1 MLNSRELPVQQEI
14 FYPSSDGKPMADNT
28 LQFDTIV
35 LLKTNLDIL
44 YLNQE
49 VLVAGDL
56 FWYPE
61 EGNPK
66 VVMAPDVLVSF
77 GRPQGFRSSYKQW
90 LEGNKPPE
98 VVFEV
103 YSEGNSKKEMQHKLE
118 FYNRYGVQEYIFIEP
133 YKQEFEIYVRHQGL
147 LKQLS
152 LERNQSWKSS
162 YLDIVLEY
170 GSDDKIYYYYP
181 DGQPFRMPQELNKEW
196 RSELVAKRQEQVAKE
211 RAMQRAEQE
220 RKDKERAILLAE
232 KERAAKEQAI
242 ELAKQE
248 RLAKETALS
257 ELERLKAELE
267 QLKK

>member
-1 MLNSRELPVQQEI
+1 MLNSRELLVQQEI
-14 FYPSSDGKPMADNT
+14 YYPTSDGKPMADNT

-44 YLNQE
+44 YSAEE

-90 LEGNKPPE
+90 LEDNKPPE

-103 YSEGNSKKEMQHKLE
+103 YSEGNSKREMQHKLE

-133 YKQEFEIYVRHQGL
+133 YKQEFEVYVRHQGL
-147 LKQLS
+147 LKQLP
-152 LERNQSWKSS
+152 LERYQSWKSS
-162 YLDIVLEY
+162 YLNIGLEH
-170 GSDDKIYYYYP
+170 GKDNKIYYYYP
-181 DGQPFRMPQELNKEW
+181 DGQPFRMPQEFNKEW
-196 RSELVAKRQEQVAKE
+196 RSELVAKKREQIAKE
-211 RAMQRAEQE
+211 RAMQRAEKE
-220 RKDKERAILLAE
+220 RLDKERAMQRAE
-232 KERAAKEQAI
+232 KERLDKEQAI
-242 ELAKQE
+242 ALAKQE

-267 QLKK
+267 RLKK